1 MIKLLKLLDKLNLN
15 EFAVLSHKLKKCE
28 LYTGIYSGLIEKYCI
43 HLYRREKR
51 EERREKREE
60 RRSKT
65 AGTKKAP

>member
-1 MIKLLKLLDKLNLN
+1 V
-15 EFAVLSHKLKKCE
+15 VL
-28 LYTGIYSGLIEKYCI
+28 TEKYCI